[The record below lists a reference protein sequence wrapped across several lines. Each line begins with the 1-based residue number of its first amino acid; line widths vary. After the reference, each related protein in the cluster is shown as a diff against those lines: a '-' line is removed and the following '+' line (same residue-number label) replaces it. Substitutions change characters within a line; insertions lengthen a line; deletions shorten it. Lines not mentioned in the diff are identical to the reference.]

1 MMHMHHDSI
10 QGPCACTALRKAAR
24 AISRVYD
31 EALSRRGI
39 STAQF
44 AVLRHIARGEPVG
57 LSQLADQLVM
67 DRTTL
72 YRGVSPLEA
81 KGWVTITQ
89 GPGKARIASLT
100 PAGLAAMKEAEE
112 DWQAVQ
118 TRIVSSLGADQ
129 WAMLQ
134 SSLRT
139 VTEIARQEAR

>member
-1 MMHMHHDSI
+1 
-10 QGPCACTALRKAAR
+10 
-24 AISRVYD
+24 
-31 EALSRRGI
+31 
-39 STAQF
+39 
-44 AVLRHIARGEPVG
+44 
-57 LSQLADQLVM
+57 M